1 MLAGAASG
9 KSRQLRNGGRSR
21 RLSHTSAQRERC
33 GKFEYCAQ
41 YRLLFRSAASCLPVR
56 LMCASGSAD
65 PLQPLG
71 NTHQTFTPMEEQ
83 LSDYEDRYKRG
94 MELLKKMGRE
104 ELMMD
109 QKALSPDLY
118 EMSVGHLFGDIWS
131 RPGLSLR
138 DRQLV
143 TLAANI
149 ALARPTGNFSHY
161 RSSEHIG
168 ITRDEIMEVIIQV
181 GHYAGW
187 PTVSNAVRQ
196 YTAVIKEDEDIKAG
210 RKSKRELI

>member
-1 MLAGAASG
+1 M
-9 KSRQLRNGGRSR
+9 
-21 RLSHTSAQRERC
+21 
-33 GKFEYCAQ
+33 
-41 YRLLFRSAASCLPVR
+41 
-56 LMCASGSAD
+56 
-65 PLQPLG
+65 
-71 NTHQTFTPMEEQ
+71 
-83 LSDYEDRYKRG
+83 SDYEDRYKRG

-109 QKALSPDLY
+109 QKALCPELY
-118 EMSVGHLFGDIWS
+118 EMSVGHLFGDVWS

-149 ALARPTGNFSHY
+149 ALARPSGNYSHY
-161 RSSEHIG
+161 RSSKHIG
-168 ITRDEIMEVIIQV
+168 ITHEEIMEVIIQV

-196 YTAVIKEDEDIKAG
+196 YTAVIKEDEDIKVG
-210 RKSKRELI
+210 RKQKRELT